1 VASVV
6 ALAAWSQTGTAAP
19 PPAQLP
25 PLASVRLLEGPFND
39 AAKANR
45 TYLLAH
51 DADRLLAPFL
61 REAGLEP
68 KQPPYPNWE
77 SQGLDGHTAGHYL
90 SALAD
95 MIASG
100 NDADGELSRRLDYM
114 LSELDRVQT
123 ANGDGYLGGIPKSR
137 EFWGVIASGNV
148 GKTGERWAPWYNL
161 HETSAG
167 LRDACVA
174 GNKPKLNKP

>member
-1 VASVV
+1 MVKPRSRRQYSKRSGLSVASLL
-6 ALAAWSQTGTAAP
+6 ALAAWSQIGTARADVVPAAP

-25 PLASVRLLEGPFND
+25 PLTSVRLLEGPFTD
-39 AAKANR
+39 AVKANR

-51 DADRLLAPFL
+51 DPDRLLAPFL

-68 KQPPYPNWE
+68 KKPPYPNWE

-114 LSELDRVQT
+114 LSEMDRVQK
-123 ANGDGYLGGIPKSR
+123 ANGDGYIGGIPEKP
-137 EFWGVIASGNV
+137 GVLA
-148 GKTGERWAPWYNL
+148 RHCLW
-161 HETSAG
+161 
-167 LRDACVA
+167 RCR
-174 GNKPKLNKP
+174 